1 MQRSK
6 FARFEA
12 FSGARGY
19 KKIKGLLTCVFKIK
33 VYSLFTNPPTLALL
47 VCQQVVNAQNL
58 TKIIR
63 WRMEIV
69 LRNEKLMD
77 RIGWRL
83 LHELQINGRLSYAE
97 LGRRVGL
104 TTPAVVE
111 RVKRME
117 EAGII
122 LGYHADVD
130 PTKVGLPITAF
141 IRMSVVGDVFTKI
154 TTVVKNSPEV
164 VECHRGTGA
173 DSFIMKVHVRSV
185 EHLES
190 LIDRLTPFGTTSTS
204 IVLSSPVEKREIRR
218 PDEVAQIAAQ
228 YSANRLAAK

>member
-1 MQRSK
+1 MDPILK
-6 FARFEA
+6 
-12 FSGARGY
+12 
-19 KKIKGLLTCVFKIK
+19 
-33 VYSLFTNPPTLALL
+33 
-47 VCQQVVNAQNL
+47 
-58 TKIIR
+58 
-63 WRMEIV
+63 
-69 LRNEKLMD
+69 NEKLLD
-77 RIGWRL
+77 QIGWKL

-122 LGYHADVD
+122 TSYHADID
-130 PTKVGLPITAF
+130 PMKVGMPITAF
-141 IRMSVVGDVFTKI
+141 IRMSVVGDVFTRI
-154 TTVVKNSPEV
+154 TAVVKASPEV

-173 DSFIMKVHVRSV
+173 DSFIMKIHVRSV

-204 IVLSSPVEKREIRR
+204 NSGHRDIDRVNVALWQRSSRPKISIRINGAPVPVRGMRTVPSTSSPGKRLRKR
-218 PDEVAQIAAQ
+218 AAVCCAL
-228 YSANRLAAK
+228 SAG

>member
-1 MQRSK
+1 M
-6 FARFEA
+6 
-12 FSGARGY
+12 G
-19 KKIKGLLTCVFKIK
+19 
-33 VYSLFTNPPTLALL
+33 
-47 VCQQVVNAQNL
+47 QV
-58 TKIIR
+58 
-63 WRMEIV
+63 
-69 LRNEKLMD
+69 
-77 RIGWRL
+77 GWKL
-83 LHELQINGRLSYAE
+83 LHELQLNGRLPYAE

-122 LGYHADVD
+122 VGYHADVD
-130 PTKVGLPITAF
+130 PTVIGMPITAY
-141 IRMSVVGDVFTKI
+141 IRLSVVGDVFTRI
-154 TTVVKNSPEV
+154 TAVVKNSPEV

-204 IVLSSPVEKREIRR
+204 IVLSSPVQQREVTK
-218 PDEVAQIAAQ
+218 PDEMAQAAAQ
-228 YSANRLAAK
+228 LSRRK

>member
-1 MQRSK
+1 MD
-6 FARFEA
+6 
-12 FSGARGY
+12 
-19 KKIKGLLTCVFKIK
+19 
-33 VYSLFTNPPTLALL
+33 P
-47 VCQQVVNAQNL
+47 
-58 TKIIR
+58 
-63 WRMEIV
+63 V
-69 LRNEKLMD
+69 LKNEKLLD
-77 RIGWRL
+77 PIGWRL

-117 EAGII
+117 EAEII
-122 LGYHADVD
+122 TTYHAQVN
-130 PTKVGLPITAF
+130 PMKVGMPITAF
-141 IRMSVVGDVFTKI
+141 IRMSVVGDVFTRI
-154 TTVVKNSPEV
+154 IAVVKASPEV

-204 IVLSSPVEKREIRR
+204 IVLSSPVEKREIQK
-218 PDEVAQIAAQ
+218 PEEVAA
-228 YSANRLAAK
+228 SAMATARRKN

>member
-1 MQRSK
+1 METNLRTDK
-6 FARFEA
+6 
-12 FSGARGY
+12 
-19 KKIKGLLTCVFKIK
+19 LLD
-33 VYSLFTNPPTLALL
+33 
-47 VCQQVVNAQNL
+47 Q
-58 TKIIR
+58 
-63 WRMEIV
+63 
-69 LRNEKLMD
+69 
-77 RIGWRL
+77 IGWKL
-83 LHELQINGRLSYAE
+83 LQELQINGRLSYAE

-122 LGYHADVD
+122 VGYHADID
-130 PTKVGLPITAF
+130 PMKVGMPITAF
-141 IRMSVVGDVFTKI
+141 IRMSVVGDVFNRI
-154 TTVVKNSPEV
+154 TAVVKNSPEV

-204 IVLSSPVEKREIRR
+204 ILLPSPVAKQEINRMV
-218 PDEVAQIAAQ
+218 EAKHAQTAQAAQ
-228 YSANRLAAK
+228 RK

>member
-1 MQRSK
+1 MAVNCCMLPKTVQDTDFLRGNMETTSK
-6 FARFEA
+6 
-12 FSGARGY
+12 Y
-19 KKIKGLLTCVFKIK
+19 
-33 VYSLFTNPPTLALL
+33 
-47 VCQQVVNAQNL
+47 
-58 TKIIR
+58 
-63 WRMEIV
+63 
-69 LRNEKLMD
+69 EKLMD
-77 RIGWRL
+77 QIGWKL
-83 LHELQINGRLSYAE
+83 LHELQLNGRLSYAE

-122 LGYHADVD
+122 VGYHADID
-130 PTKVGLPITAF
+130 PMKIGMPITAF

-154 TTVVKNSPEV
+154 TSVVKNSPEV

-185 EHLES
+185 EHLEG

-204 IVLSSPVEKREIRR
+204 IVLSSPVEQREIRR
-218 PDEVAQIAAQ
+218 PEEIAQALAQ
-228 YSANRLAAK
+228 HAMNRLASK